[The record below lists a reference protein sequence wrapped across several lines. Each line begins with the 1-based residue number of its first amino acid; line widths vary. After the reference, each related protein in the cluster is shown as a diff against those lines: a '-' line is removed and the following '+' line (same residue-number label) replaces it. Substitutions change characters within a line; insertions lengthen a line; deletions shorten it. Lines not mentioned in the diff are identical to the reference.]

1 LAAGVAAVGCGSS
14 NDGGVTA
21 AATTAATQTQPAQ
34 PACVSEQQSGITA
47 VFGHRR
53 TSEAAQRLA
62 ARALALGFEGLVV
75 EPRGCHDY
83 AVVLHGLR
91 DLKQARAFRAET
103 ASAHLPVRI
112 ECRSHPAEGGLAAVF
127 GHRRTHEAALRLR
140 AKAER
145 LGFLGLKVQQDRC
158 NDWEVDL
165 YGLQTAEQRREFVR
179 EARSV
184 GFHIV
189 YEQG

>member
-1 LAAGVAAVGCGSS
+1 
-14 NDGGVTA
+14 
-21 AATTAATQTQPAQ
+21 
-34 PACVSEQQSGITA
+34 
-47 VFGHRR
+47 
-53 TSEAAQRLA
+53 
-62 ARALALGFEGLVV
+62 
-75 EPRGCHDY
+75 
-83 AVVLHGLR
+83 
-91 DLKQARAFRAET
+91 
-103 ASAHLPVRI
+103 
-112 ECRSHPAEGGLAAVF
+112 VF